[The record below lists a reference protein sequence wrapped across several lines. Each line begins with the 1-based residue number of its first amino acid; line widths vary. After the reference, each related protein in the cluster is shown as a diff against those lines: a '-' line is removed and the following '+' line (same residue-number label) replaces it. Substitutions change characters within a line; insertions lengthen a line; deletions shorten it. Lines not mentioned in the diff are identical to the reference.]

1 MILPDK
7 FCFCIMDDRWLRFL
21 LGSLKESVI
30 CLVLIRFHPVSF
42 DISASWCA
50 WKSTGEILA
59 AGMALDDQ
67 GLHRAKRLLRICLWQ
82 HWQQTLPGKRIPL
95 ARN

>member
-1 MILPDK
+1 
-7 FCFCIMDDRWLRFL
+7 MDGRWLGFL
-21 LGSLKESVI
+21 LLSLKESVI

-50 WKSTGEILA
+50 WKSKGEILA

-67 GLHRAKRLLRICLWQ
+67 ELHRAKRLLRICYWQ
-82 HWQQTLPGKRIPL
+82 NWQQTLPGKRIPL

>member
-1 MILPDK
+1 
-7 FCFCIMDDRWLRFL
+7 MDDRWLRFL

-50 WKSTGEILA
+50 
-59 AGMALDDQ
+59 
-67 GLHRAKRLLRICLWQ
+67 
-82 HWQQTLPGKRIPL
+82 
-95 ARN
+95 